1 MTHTADAVKTIT
13 KATPTVDL
21 DGNVI
26 KWDIEVKYEL
36 NGYES
41 TFSKSADVEPTKAP
55 ADFTKAELWALADE
69 TALDAVY
76 ESQYESVML
85 APAATTETISDF
97 DINSLN

>member
-1 MTHTADAVKTIT
+1 MTHTEDVTKTIT
-13 KATPTVDL
+13 KATPTVDV

-55 ADFTKAELWALADE
+55 ADFSKTELWALADE

-76 ESQYESVML
+76 ESQYESVVL
-85 APAATTETISDF
+85 APAPTTETISDF